1 MKNISIIVPTFN
13 EEKLIP
19 EFLKEIKKL
28 KLKNYEVIIVDDS
41 LDNTAEV
48 AKKFMKKLK
57 INGIVIKRFNKKGKG
72 SAIRDGLKNA
82 RGRYIILIDS
92 DLQYPV
98 NKIPKIIEN
107 LKKYDIVNTKRLR
120 KDPFYRK
127 ILGKIFK
134 IFVFLLF
141 GLKEETQSTMR
152 GFRKKVKE
160 YVNFEANSWAWDVEF
175 LYKAKK
181 LGFKFID
188 IPIIYSERKT
198 GKSKIN
204 FLTPF
209 KMFLEVLKI
218 RLNLL

>member
-82 RGRYIILIDS
+82 RG
-92 DLQYPV
+92 
-98 NKIPKIIEN
+98 
-107 LKKYDIVNTKRLR
+107 
-120 KDPFYRK
+120 
-127 ILGKIFK
+127 
-134 IFVFLLF
+134 
-141 GLKEETQSTMR
+141 
-152 GFRKKVKE
+152 
-160 YVNFEANSWAWDVEF
+160 
-175 LYKAKK
+175 
-181 LGFKFID
+181 
-188 IPIIYSERKT
+188 
-198 GKSKIN
+198 
-204 FLTPF
+204 
-209 KMFLEVLKI
+209 
-218 RLNLL
+218 